1 MDLIKKKWTNNDYND
16 FIKYLFTL
24 TDEKYKNFHQ
34 NLGINNELIGIRTS
48 ELKRIAK
55 EISKGNYQEFLK
67 LCKKNY
73 YEEITIYGFIIT
85 NIKEIDISIKYLE
98 TYKNIINNWAS
109 CDLFCSSY
117 KIVKKNKEYF
127 YNYILNN
134 IKSNNLWIR
143 RLCFVLLLDYYVE
156 EYYLS
161 KIFDLCDKYNTEDY
175 YVEMSVAW
183 LISICYIKY
192 PNITINYLRNNKL
205 NLFTHNKAIQKIR
218 ESLRVD
224 KETKEMLNK
233 LKR

>member
-1 MDLIKKKWTNNDYND
+1 MNLIKEKWTSKDYNE
-16 FIKYLFTL
+16 FIKYLFIL
-24 TDEKYKNFHQ
+24 QDEKYKNFHQ
-34 NLGINNELIGIRTS
+34 SLGINYELIGIRTS
-48 ELKRIAK
+48 ELKKIAK
-55 EISKGNYQEFLK
+55 EISKGNYQEFLM
-67 LCKKNY
+67 LCQINY

-85 NIKEIDISIKYLE
+85 NIKEIDTSIKYLE
-98 TYKNIINNWAS
+98 IYKNRINNWAS

-117 KIVKKNKEYF
+117 KIVKRNKKYF

-134 IKSNNLWIR
+134 IGTANLWIR

-156 EYYLS
+156 EHYLS

-192 PNITINYLRNNKL
+192 PKLTIHYIKNNKL
-205 NLFTHNKAIQKIR
+205 NDFTHNKAIQKIR
-218 ESLRVD
+218 ESLRID
-224 KETKEMLNK
+224 KETKEILNK